1 MIVGYTYG
9 FMCPSR
15 KADEIREEK
24 LKLLSDFCITPTESE
39 MEILNGLSTE
49 REMERF
55 IRAVINSRWN

>member
-24 LKLLSDFCITPTESE
+24 LKLLRDFCITPTESE
-39 MEILNGLSTE
+39 KEILSGLSTE
-49 REMERF
+49 REMDAF
-55 IRAVINSRWN
+55 VKDMIRIHLN